1 MAAFSEYYEVDG
13 ESMNGLQLA
22 DCFNEIMDELGG
34 DNIYWT
40 LVIKNYY
47 GKNIEIKI
55 TDIEKDKMYGEGSSQ
70 INAI

>member
-1 MAAFSEYYEVDG
+1 MAKFSEYYEVDG
-13 ESMNGLQLA
+13 EPMNGLLLA
-22 DCFNEIMDELGG
+22 DYFNEIMDDLGE

-55 TDIEKDKMYGEGSSQ
+55 TDIEKDKQYRERMKNEV
-70 INAI
+70 